1 MVARRAVRAVLAALG
16 LASCLATA
24 CNAHAAATGK
34 CTLARTAEWQVRTT
48 RGVPIVDGAI
58 NGQKVGIML
67 DTGAGVSLLMRPAA
81 ERLGLVR
88 YDAGSVRII
97 GVGGETKVETVSIDE
112 FTIGGDKRRNVRML
126 VTGEHEFGG
135 DVAVMLGE
143 DFFRHVDI
151 EFDLAH
157 DMVRLFQ
164 VKDCEGKSLAYWATD
179 GAGMIE
185 FDTVF
190 GANPAIE
197 FNVEINGQP
206 VKAQLDSGASTSILT
221 KPEAAA
227 LGVTPESPGVVS
239 VGCGRG
245 AGRKLIPTW
254 VGPFGSFRID
264 NEIIRDPSI
273 RFADIWKYSTYEG
286 TGTRIAITVVHP
298 DMLLGADF
306 LRSHRVL
313 IAHSQQ
319 RMYFTYAGGTVF
331 QPGSL
336 TPCEELSGPDAP
348 APAGK

>member
-1 MVARRAVRAVLAALG
+1 MVARCAVRAVLATVG
-16 LASCLATA
+16 LASCLATTCA
-24 CNAHAAATGK
+24 SHAAATGK
-34 CTLARTAEWQVRTT
+34 CTLARTAEWPVRTA

-58 NGQKVGIML
+58 NGHKVGIML

-88 YDAGSVRII
+88 YDTRSNRII

-112 FTIGGDKRRNVRML
+112 FVIGGDKRRNFRML
-126 VTGEHEFGG
+126 VAGEHEFGG
-135 DVAVMLGE
+135 DVAVILGE
-143 DFFRHVDI
+143 DFFRQVDI

-157 DMVRLFQ
+157 ETVRLFQ
-164 VKDCEGKSLAYWATD
+164 VQNCEGKSLAYWATE
-179 GAGMIE
+179 GVSMIE
-185 FDTVF
+185 FDAVF

-197 FNVEINGQP
+197 FNVEINGKP
-206 VKAQLDSGASTSILT
+206 LKAQLDSGASTSILT
-221 KPEAAA
+221 KSQAAA
-227 LGVTPESPGVVS
+227 LGVTPDSPGIVS

-254 VGPFGSFRID
+254 VGPFESFRID
-264 NEIIRDPSI
+264 NEIVRDPSI

-298 DMLLGADF
+298 DMLLGADY

-319 RMYFTYAGGTVF
+319 RMYFTYAGGMVF

-336 TPCEELSGPDAP
+336 TPCEELQRDAEE
-348 APAGK
+348 KR